1 VSKDDGPG
9 PEASAGAETVLRVR
23 GLTAGYGRIEVLH
36 GVDLEV
42 NAAEAVT
49 LIGPNGA
56 GKTTLLRTLAGLEP
70 ARAGTVEFLGRDV
83 TGWSAERRNRAGLA
97 MVPEGRRVFA
107 GLSVEENL
115 RLGGY
120 ARDRAGAEETLAGVY
135 DLFPGLAGRRAQ
147 PGGTLS
153 GGEQQMLAVGRA
165 LMGRPRLLLL
175 DEPSLGLAP
184 LAVRDVAAALTEL
197 SGRGTTL
204 ALVEQNAGLAF
215 QVAARGYLLDR
226 GRVVTD
232 GPVAEL
238 REDPRVHAAYLGR
251 AS

>member
-1 VSKDDGPG
+1 MQGPDARN
-9 PEASAGAETVLRVR
+9 EAQEAVLRVR
-23 GLTAGYGRIEVLH
+23 GLTAGYGRIRALH

-42 NAAEAVT
+42 HAGEAVT

-56 GKTTLLRTLAGLEP
+56 GKTTLLRTLAGLS
-70 ARAGTVEFLGRDV
+70 RAWSGTVEFLGRDV
-83 TGWSAERRNRAGLA
+83 TRWSTERRNRAGLA
-97 MVPEGRRVFA
+97 LVPEGRRIFA
-107 GLSVEENL
+107 GLTVEENL

-120 ARDRAGAEETLAGVY
+120 ARGRAGTEETLAGVY
-135 DLFPGLAGRRAQ
+135 DLFPVLAGRRAQ
-147 PGGTLS
+147 HGGTLS

-184 LAVRDVAAALTEL
+184 LAVRDVADALAEL

-226 GRVVTD
+226 GEVVTEA
-232 GPVAEL
+232 PVTAL
-238 REDPRVHAAYLGR
+238 REDPRVHTAYLGR
-251 AS
+251 AAT